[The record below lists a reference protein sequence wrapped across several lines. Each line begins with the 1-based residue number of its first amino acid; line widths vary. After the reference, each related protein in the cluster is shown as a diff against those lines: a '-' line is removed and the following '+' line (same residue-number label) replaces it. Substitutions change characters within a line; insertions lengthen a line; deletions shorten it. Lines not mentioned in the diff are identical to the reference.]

1 MSDYHWTANLARIR
15 APVLILQGLAD
26 QLTPPGGSVK
36 MHRVLPA
43 SRLLMIP
50 DTGHS
55 LPIEQPALFTT
66 ALLAFAA
73 GVDAMTALTG
83 KG

>member
-1 MSDYHWTANLARIR
+1 
-15 APVLILQGLAD
+15 VLILQGLAD

-36 MHRVLPA
+36 MHRRLPA

-55 LPIEQPALFTT
+55 LPIERPDLFTT
-66 ALLAFAA
+66 ALLAFTG
-73 GVDAMTALTG
+73 GVDACLSTRG
-83 KG
+83 